1 MNARG
6 NRLATVLRVRRIQE
20 DLRKADLGRALATAA
35 AAKDVAR
42 VAQERYDASVGAPY
56 PVTSAAFRAARDHA
70 AAAALHVA
78 RTGATSELA
87 LGDAERAR
95 VVLTQARTRTS
106 GLERLVDR
114 AHEDAHR
121 ELLAADQRQSD
132 ESASR
137 ARSGSQ

>member
-20 DLRKADLGRALATAA
+20 DLRKADLGRALTTAA
-35 AAKDVAR
+35 AAEDVAR
-42 VAQERYDASVGAPY
+42 VARERYDASVGAPDT
-56 PVTSAAFRAARDHA
+56 VTATAFRVARDQA
-70 AAAALHVA
+70 AAAALQVA
-78 RTGATSELA
+78 RTSATFELA
-87 LGDAERAR
+87 VGDTERAR

-114 AHEDAHR
+114 ALEDARR
-121 ELLAADQRQSD
+121 ELLAGDQRQAD

-137 ARSGSQ
+137 MRRVSR